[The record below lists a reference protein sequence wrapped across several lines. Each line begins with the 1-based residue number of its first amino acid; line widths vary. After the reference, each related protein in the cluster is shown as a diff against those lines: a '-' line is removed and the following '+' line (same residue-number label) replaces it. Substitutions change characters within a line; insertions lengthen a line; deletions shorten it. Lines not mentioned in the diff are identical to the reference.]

1 MGAEMC
7 IRDIHGTPDRGD
19 TWCVYV
25 VRCRANCWKY
35 SSSDGSL
42 FCCLDSIK
50 ERTEMQLGDWN
61 WIQADTPTASGAV
74 MKMLPFL
81 SSGWYFR
88 AATAFL
94 LDRGKISWSQ
104 VKFVF
109 SSTAHLPHDAFAPAI
124 EKFSR
129 LGSSTRATLAPIS
142 PPCPSTALTLPAEPW
157 RPVTKTVIGSVSA
170 RAVRKTFQ
178 K

>member
-1 MGAEMC
+1 MC
-7 IRDIHGTPDRGD
+7 IRDSPLVLHISNSPGKGCTE
-19 TWCVYV
+19 TWQTDIIK
-25 VRCRANCWKY
+25 CRAECWKY
-35 SSSDGSL
+35 SSSDFSI

-61 WIQADTPTASGAV
+61 WIQAEPPTASGAV

-94 LDRGKISWSQ
+94 LDRDKISWSQ

-124 EKFSR
+124 EKIQQAWEQHP
-129 LGSSTRATLAPIS
+129 GNTRPG
-142 PPCPSTALTLPAEPW
+142 
-157 RPVTKTVIGSVSA
+157 R
-170 RAVRKTFQ
+170 
-178 K
+178 